1 MYANESTDN
10 KYPHLQIDYSV
21 AYNENADGQTLY
33 SKGGPDAFQLYP
45 EYASDVSIGNCPGDA
60 NLPFTVDDITHP
72 VDNTESKNGHN
83 WCNDLKVCETDTIQ
97 FTRKRMTGSSFSYV
111 YMPKLIRSD
120 WIADPADNAM
130 LAKLYSTINTVE
142 NRNDDI
148 TLPLFRV
155 DSGPKAWNK
164 EVTLHH
170 LHEGI
175 ERFFITDINNPGHE
189 KTIQSVIPIMWDP
202 IADNAG
208 VSYFNHLPGGSN
220 VLYMDGHVEFI
231 KYPAV
236 HSQSTWP
243 ISSASIDN
251 RLEDESW

>member
-1 MYANESTDN
+1 
-10 KYPHLQIDYSV
+10 
-21 AYNENADGQTLY
+21 
-33 SKGGPDAFQLYP
+33 
-45 EYASDVSIGNCPGDA
+45 
-60 NLPFTVDDITHP
+60 
-72 VDNTESKNGHN
+72 
-83 WCNDLKVCETDTIQ
+83 
-97 FTRKRMTGSSFSYV
+97 
-111 YMPKLIRSD
+111 MPKLIRSD

-142 NRNDDI
+142 NRNDDL

-155 DSGPKAWNK
+155 DSGPDAWND

-175 ERFFITDINNPGHE
+175 ERFFITDINNPRQG

-202 IADNAG
+202 IFDNAG
-208 VSYFNHLPGGSN
+208 ISYFNHIPGGSN
-220 VLYMDGHVEFI
+220 VLYMDGHVEFVQ
-231 KYPAV
+231 YPAV